1 MGIKCINIQEHKY
14 LRNCLR
20 KNVKKPKTVQKMKIE
35 RSPYST
41 AVRFTVE
48 TVCEKLLGNF
58 FGIQRTAVLGLFIV

>member
-1 MGIKCINIQEHKY
+1 MGIRLFQERKY
-14 LRNCLR
+14 LRKCWRN
-20 KNVKKPKTVQKMKIE
+20 NVKKTQNLLQKMKIE
-35 RSPYST
+35 RSPFNS